1 VIGHVWLASW
11 LVIVWVALWGD
22 FSFGNFAGGII
33 VAGVLILAFPG
44 LPLRPA
50 GTVRPVALVRFAA
63 YFLYKLVEANLI
75 VAWEVITPRNRLNQG
90 IVAVPV
96 RGADDVLLT
105 TLGNTISLTPGTL
118 TLEVR
123 RDPPTLY
130 VHVMHI
136 RTVEHTRR
144 DVLKLEEL
152 MLDAFAPELADR
164 LRAAEAAR
172 ADEEQR

>member
-1 VIGHVWLASW
+1 VIGHVWLAAW
-11 LVIVWVALWGD
+11 LVAVWVALWGE
-22 FSFGNFAGGII
+22 FSFGNFVGGIL
-33 VAGVLILAFPG
+33 VAAALLVAFPSV
-44 LPLRPA
+44 PLQPV
-50 GTVRPVALVRFAA
+50 GTVRPLKLGKFIA
-63 YFLYKLVEANLI
+63 YFVYKLVEANLV

-96 RGADDVLLT
+96 RGADDLLLS

-136 RTVEHTRR
+136 RSVENTRR
-144 DVLKLEEL
+144 EVLKLEEL

-164 LRAAEAAR
+164 LRAAEAAK
-172 ADEEQR
+172 AEEQQ